1 MQLDHIDF
9 NTLISNAKQSED
21 GFAEFLR
28 SIQPYILNKARYLL
42 ESDEEAEDI
51 FQNISLKLYRNL
63 DNLNP
68 NYFMRYLKNSVTNA
82 CIDVTRKRNVKTED
96 GYDINLVEIDA
107 LENFDIPDENQSGID
122 LTEEYRRDIIN
133 EVIDTLPDN
142 QKQVIVMRYMDELKI
157 KEIAEQLNVNENTVK
172 SRLNLSYKKIK
183 EEVLRIQKRDGIKLY
198 SYSPVMFF
206 LLLLRG
212 RGQQPN
218 NFMIDKVIENLTNN
232 NPAGEVTRKIISTVE
247 STASQITEAE
257 IATTTAATT
266 GAAAVIK
273 NAADEVARKIISAT
287 ETTASAAA
295 DAGIATT
302 TGVATSTAATAAAA
316 KVSLGLSTKVIAGVL
331 AGLLTVGGIGYGVST
346 LSNFMKKI
354 NDNQS
359 SIVIPNNEDSQ
370 TIINDDQ
377 VENDNQVDENG
388 NQSEQQ
394 QNQTEII
401 PAEDE
406 NKSKPI
412 GSVVASVFADD
423 CCKYVDLDTYNWY
436 KINIREGYSTSARK
450 VGVTEPRTRYNVY
463 DIKENEGYTWYRIS
477 SLEHVDRWIANNGE
491 WLAFSNEISD
501 ICKYDFGHV
510 ATTVVG
516 NKGSRKIGPYVLS
529 YGKYYPDAIFE
540 DETELLELY
549 IEFIDDHTVH
559 IHDPEDVLFLR
570 WDADG
575 NHDDL
580 SVDKNYTYTIEYR
593 DPAVIAK
600 CEADGVA
607 CYIRSPE
614 NGVVAIWKNG
624 DPYLHFE
631 LVDNNTLGADFI
643 GFMYVAEPGEYSSI
657 YLD

>member
-9 NTLISNAKQSED
+9 KTLISNAKQSED

-68 NYFMRYLKNSVTNA
+68 DYFMRYLKNSVTNA

-198 SYSPVMFF
+198 SYSPVMYF

-218 NFMIDKVIENLTNN
+218 NFMIDKVVEQLTNN
-232 NPAGEVTRKIISTVE
+232 NPASEVTRKIISTVE

-257 IATTTAATT
+257 TATTTAATT
-266 GAAAVIK
+266 GATAVIK
-273 NAADEVARKIISAT
+273 NAADEVAQKIISAT
-287 ETTASAAA
+287 ESTASAAA

-302 TGVATSTAATAAAA
+302 TGVATSTAATATAA
-316 KVSLGLSTKVIAGVL
+316 KVSLGISTKVITGLL
-331 AGLLTVGGIGYGVST
+331 AGLLTVGGIAYGAST
-346 LSNFMKKI
+346 LSNPQNKT

-359 SIVIPNNEDSQ
+359 SIVIPNEDSQ
-370 TIINDDQ
+370 ATINDDQ
-377 VENDNQVDENG
+377 ADEN
-388 NQSEQQ
+388 NDQQKEQQQ
-394 QNQTEII
+394 QNQIEII

-412 GSVVASVFADD
+412 GRVVASVFADD

-491 WLAFSNEISD
+491 WLAFSNEISGNY
-501 ICKYDFGHV
+501 KYDFGHL

-516 NKGSRKIGPYVLS
+516 NKGSRKIGPYTLS
-529 YGKYYPDAIFE
+529 YGKYYPDE
-540 DETELLELY
+540 DIEKWPEFSELY
-549 IEFIDDHTVH
+549 IEFINDNTVH

-580 SVDKNYTYTIEYR
+580 SVDKNYTYSIEYY

-614 NGVVAIWKNG
+614 NGMVAIWKNG
-624 DPYLHFE
+624 IPDLHFE

-643 GFMYVAEPGEYSSI
+643 GFMYVAEPGEYSSV